1 MFSLKNKDLTSTVK
15 KPFGVIKLISE
26 SEKANKKAPIM
37 EDCIE
42 EGSLEYD
49 EDTDENKINSS
60 KFINLTIP
68 LQDGS
73 EVYHL

>member
-49 EDTDENKINSS
+49 EDTDENTS
-60 KFINLTIP
+60 
-68 LQDGS
+68 
-73 EVYHL
+73 